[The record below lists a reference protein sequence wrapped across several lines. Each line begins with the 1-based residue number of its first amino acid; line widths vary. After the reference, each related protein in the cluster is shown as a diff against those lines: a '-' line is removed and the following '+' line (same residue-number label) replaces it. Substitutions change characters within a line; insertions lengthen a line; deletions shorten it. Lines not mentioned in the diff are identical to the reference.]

1 MNQEEGKQEEIETI
15 TVSFGEETFAPI
27 QYQNF
32 KFGSIYYKTQ
42 VRPGETPEEAF
53 DRAWKFVE
61 SCAKKQFI
69 AKRDGFWER
78 HQESMKPAKG
88 GR

>member
-1 MNQEEGKQEEIETI
+1 MEDEKQEQPETI
-15 TVSFGEETFAPI
+15 TVAFGEEKFAPI
-27 QYQNF
+27 QYESF
-32 KFGSIYYKTQ
+32 SFGSIYYKTQ
-42 VRPGETPEEAF
+42 VRPGETSEEAF

-78 HQESMKPAKG
+78 HQESMKPGKG
-88 GR
+88 K